1 MSKRQLVRHRK
12 RLETKFKADSAAADS
27 EVYTG
32 ITSDISE
39 NGIFIRTRY
48 GFVPGTIIKIEI
60 YLPEDKISKLKGKVK
75 RSTRTQI
82 ASLKNGMGI
91 EIIEKDSNYTIFL
104 NSMDE
109 GNKDNPSGSQESF
122 SASPPPEYLIITCLD
137 CSVKN
142 KVAREKLSL
151 NPRCGKCGT
160 LLRTEDML

>member
-32 ITSDISE
+32 ITSDISDG
-39 NGIFIRTRY
+39 GIFIRTRY

-75 RSTRTQI
+75 RSIRTPI
-82 ASLKNGMGI
+82 ASFKNGMGV
-91 EIIEKDSNYTIFL
+91 EILEKDSSYTIFL
-104 NSMDE
+104 NSMNE

-122 SASPPPEYLIITCLD
+122 SASPPPEYLIITCSD

-142 KVAREKLSL
+142 KVASKKLSL

>member
-1 MSKRQLVRHRK
+1 M
-12 RLETKFKADSAAADS
+12 
-27 EVYTG
+27 VYTG

>member
-12 RLETKFKADSAAADS
+12 RLETKFKVDSAAADS
-27 EVYTG
+27 VVYTG

-75 RSTRTQI
+75 RSIRTPI

>member
-109 GNKDNPSGSQESF
+109 GNKDNPSGSQENF

-142 KVAREKLSL
+142 KVAREKLPL